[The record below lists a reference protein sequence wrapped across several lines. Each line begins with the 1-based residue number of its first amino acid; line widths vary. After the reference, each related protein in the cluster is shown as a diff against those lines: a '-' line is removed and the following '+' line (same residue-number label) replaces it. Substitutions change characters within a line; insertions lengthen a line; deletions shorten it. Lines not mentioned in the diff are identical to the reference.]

1 MFPSDD
7 NINEINSIS
16 LIDFGKL
23 KDSGNQ
29 FNIGIQKNNINNS
42 YYFSM
47 DKLISHNLVGSIKI
61 SLLKNNELEVY
72 NQNSFLFSGKDNPL
86 NFIIA
91 INYLMSNFKVDR
103 WFNIGVIFDL
113 FRNNYLL
120 DDNFFIGV
128 YSDIDTNLQGINN
141 FNYYF
146 RIKKELTKKILIS

>member
-1 MFPSDD
+1 MTATNP
-7 NINEINSIS
+7 
-16 LIDFGKL
+16 L
-23 KDSGNQ
+23 
-29 FNIGIQKNNINNS
+29 
-42 YYFSM
+42 
-47 DKLISHNLVGSIKI
+47 
-61 SLLKNNELEVY
+61 SLLDIELEVY

-120 DDNFFIGV
+120 DDIFFIGV

-146 RIKKELTKKILIS
+146 RIKKELTKKILISLSTKYNSIYKESNHNLELTIKI